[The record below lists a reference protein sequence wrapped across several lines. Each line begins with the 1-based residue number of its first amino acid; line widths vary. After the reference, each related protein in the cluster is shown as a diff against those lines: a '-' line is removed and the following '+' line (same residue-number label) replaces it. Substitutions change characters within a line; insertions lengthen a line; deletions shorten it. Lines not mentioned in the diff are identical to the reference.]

1 MQIQGGE
8 GTQSPRAL
16 ALWAR
21 AEPDWPAPLRLDES
35 LSPPRSQCGLHLPSL
50 WDQPVDVYRWWRRY
64 DPITSTPWRTA
75 RTVRISVVS
84 PPGRQPTGSRPGAAA
99 RVSPLGEGQTG
110 RAAAPQKPPAF
121 HFHGGPDPER
131 SEASRRAGG
140 NSCQGTHP
148 SPPDAQPSL
157 GPAQAPF
164 FGPFDS
170 RAIWCNSTPKRCDR
184 RVEWC

>member
-64 DPITSTPWRTA
+64 DPRNLYTLEDRPHRPHQ
-75 RTVRISVVS
+75 R
-84 PPGRQPTGSRPGAAA
+84 RQPTRTAAH
-99 RVSPLGEGQTG
+99 R
-110 RAAAPQKPPAF
+110 
-121 HFHGGPDPER
+121 
-131 SEASRRAGG
+131 EAVLALRREF
-140 NSCQGTHP
+140 P
-148 SPPDAQPSL
+148 
-157 GPAQAPF
+157 
-164 FGPFDS
+164 
-170 RAIWCNSTPKRCDR
+170 R
-184 RVEWC
+184 